1 MEKTLVVLKPGAIQ
15 RELMGE
21 IIKRFE
27 LKGITII
34 GMKLLQATTEH
45 AHKHYAVHK
54 DKAFFPELVEYIT
67 SGPIL
72 AMVLAGPNIIEIV
85 RLMTGKTN
93 PLESAPGTIRGD
105 FSLNTQKN
113 LIHASD
119 CVESAE
125 YEIPIYFTK
134 DELLDYHLLNEP
146 SIY

>member
-1 MEKTLVVLKPGAIQ
+1 MERTLVVLKPGAIQ

-27 LKGITII
+27 LKGTTII
-34 GMKLLQATTEH
+34 GMKLLHATTEQ
-45 AHKHYAVHK
+45 ANRHYAVHK
-54 DKAFFPELVEYIT
+54 DKSFFPELVDYIT

-119 CVESAE
+119 SVESAE
-125 YEIPIYFTK
+125 YEIPIYFM
-134 DELLDYHLLNEP
+134 DEELLEYHLLNES